1 MNQKIKA
8 ILEILVI
15 VVLFVLFSYIVQ
27 TNMEFFKELMGKSI
41 LGMFI
46 YIFIAITAIVIAPVA
61 SLPLMPVASSLWGV
75 ALASALS
82 VIGWS
87 IGSFIAFIIAR
98 KYGVSIM
105 KRLVSLNEINRFEDK
120 IPQENVFWSVVF
132 LRMIIPPDILSYALG
147 LLSKMKTSSYMFATV
162 IGLIPFAIVW
172 AYIGLIPFQFQILV
186 LLIAILILLVGFY
199 IRKKYKK

>member
-61 SLPLMPVASSLWGV
+61 SIPLMPVASSLWGV

>member
-1 MNQKIKA
+1 MNQKVKA

-61 SLPLMPVASSLWGV
+61 SIPLMPVASSLWGV